1 MRQHKKHKPRTKY
14 TKNGALRQGKA
25 IGTKRTH
32 WLRSQIWRK
41 VKIDLQNHIARAPVG
56 TMRRLASHLGLH
68 QSQIHR
74 FICPKCEH
82 NQEPSF
88 SVGLAIMLYLERRKA
103 FKVATFRHAVFQP
116 KKKPISK
123 R

>member
-1 MRQHKKHKPRTKY
+1 MKTRKHIPRSKR

-25 IGTKRTH
+25 IGTMRAK
-32 WLRSQIWRK
+32 WLRGQIWLPVRNLLR
-41 VKIDLQNHIARAPVG
+41 VHISRTPFG
-56 TMRRLASHLGLH
+56 SMKRLASHLGLH
-68 QSQIHR
+68 QAQIHR

-88 SVGLAIMLYLERRKA
+88 STGLAILLYLERRKV
-103 FKVATFRHAVFQP
+103 FKVATFQKATFQTQ
-116 KKKPISK
+116 K